1 MAGIEFSYTRPMADV
16 EAVGSSNQPETE
28 ENNEGRTRNPAARCW
43 ILNVE
48 DDAQKVELRELD
60 LNQRPSGYEPDELPN
75 CSIPR

>member
-1 MAGIEFSYTRPMADV
+1 MADV

-28 ENNEGRTRNPAARCW
+28 ENNEGRIRHPADRGW